1 MPRPTALDR
10 LLPGVPLSD
19 DVRGPLAALWRD
31 GFVRLDRIFGDDDIA
46 RFRRESERLLAGI
59 RPWAERHSHH
69 ARTEYLL
76 PAFGDA
82 DWAVLMNLAGRSA
95 DVDDL
100 LERLFTHPRIRATLT
115 AILGEDYKAWEISLR
130 RSNARDGGLRLHE
143 DATGELGLAMLL
155 ADHPDRV
162 GTTVFLRGS
171 HRLPVSC
178 REAGAEFIPPAR
190 LGAITRPATGRAGDI
205 FLFFKKTWHGRVAGV
220 NPSQSDALLLALFPV
235 GYEFV
240 PFDTP
245 PEVLGRLGPEL
256 ARLLDPHRQ
265 LRPTRDGRAVVTD
278 RHGASDYAGPPRLVD
293 HLYRPRARWHPGR
306 AAAAI
311 GATLRLAHRVIRHG
325 R

>member
-1 MPRPTALDR
+1 MFHPSPLDR

-19 DVRGPLAALWRD
+19 DVRGPLASLWRD
-31 GFVRLDRIFGDDDIA
+31 GFVRLDRIFTDEDIA
-46 RFRRESERLLAGI
+46 RARRESERLLAEI
-59 RPWAERHSHH
+59 RPWSERHALY
-69 ARTEYLL
+69 ARTEYLM

-100 LERLFTHPRIRATLT
+100 LERLFTHPRIRTILT
-115 AILGEDYKAWEISLR
+115 AILGADYKAWEISLR

-143 DATGELGLAMLL
+143 DARGELGLAMLL

-178 REAGAEFIPPAR
+178 REAGAEFIPPTR
-190 LGAITRPATGRAGDI
+190 LGPITRPATGRAGDI
-205 FLFFKKTWHGRVAGV
+205 FLFFKKTWHGRLAGV
-220 NPSQSDALLLALFPV
+220 NPSQSDAVLLALFPV

-245 PEVLGRLGPEL
+245 PDVLGRLGPEL

-265 LRPTRDGRAVVTD
+265 LLPTQDGRAVVTD
-278 RHGASDYAGPPRLVD
+278 PHGTRDYTGPPRLID
-293 HLYRPRARWHPGR
+293 YLYRPRAPWHPGR

-311 GATLRLAHRVIRHG
+311 GATLRFAQARRRHG